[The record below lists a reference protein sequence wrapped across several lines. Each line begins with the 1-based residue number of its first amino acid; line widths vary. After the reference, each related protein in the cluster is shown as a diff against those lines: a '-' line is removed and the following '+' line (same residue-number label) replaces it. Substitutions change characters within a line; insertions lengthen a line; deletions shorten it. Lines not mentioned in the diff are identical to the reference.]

1 MILQNFKDLLLQQY
15 KDSENL
21 NKILEIVF
29 DSCQELET
37 VFLQLKNILNIDSNS
52 GASLDLIG
60 DIVGQKRE
68 GMEDAEYKKN
78 LKFAIFKNSS
88 RGFLFD
94 VIKIL
99 KFITDAN
106 LVVYSDNPP
115 ASYTIYTDGEE
126 IPADL
131 QKTIDNLSAAGV
143 SVIVYCSKGE
153 IPFIAKNISTTPE
166 NLIDDAGNSMI
177 DDAVNQISLDKA
189 IIVDNLQLIFKGG
202 NFGFVEIFSLTSNN
216 NEVIITDQGA
226 TIGVYDENQNIVDS
240 AKANFIA
247 L

>member
-21 NKILEIVF
+21 NKILEIIF

-60 DIVGQKRE
+60 DIVGQKRD
-68 GMEDAEYKKN
+68 GMEDTEYKKN

-115 ASYTIYTDGEE
+115 ASYTIYTDGQE
-126 IPADL
+126 IPENL
-131 QKTIDNLSAAGV
+131 HKTMDNISASGV
-143 SVIVYCSKGE
+143 SVIIYCSKGE
-153 IPFIAKNISTTPE
+153 IPFIAKNSSTTPE
-166 NLIDDAGNSMI
+166 NLIDDLNNQFI
-177 DDAVNQISLDKA
+177 DDALNNFSVDKLTISED
-189 IIVDNLQLIFKGG
+189 LQQIFKGD
-202 NFGFVEIFSLTSNN
+202 NFGYVEIFSLTSNSG
-216 NEVIITDQGA
+216 EVIITDTGA
-226 TIGVYDENQNIVDS
+226 EIGVYDSNQNIVDS
-240 AKANFIA
+240 AKANFII
-247 L
+247 

>member
-1 MILQNFKDLLLQQY
+1 MIFQNFKDYLLEQY
-15 KDSENL
+15 KNSENL
-21 NKILEIVF
+21 IQILEVIF
-29 DSCQELET
+29 EQCAELEL
-37 VFLQLKNILNIDSNS
+37 VFNSISNIFDLQNQS
-52 GASLDLIG
+52 GATLDLIG
-60 DIVGQKRE
+60 EIVGQKRE
-68 GMEDAEYKKN
+68 GLIDSEYIKKI
-78 LKFAIFKNSS
+78 KFAIFKNTS
-88 RGFLFD
+88 RGFLTD
-94 VIKIL
+94 IVKIL
-99 KFITDAN
+99 KFITDAQTI
-106 LVVYSDNPP
+106 VYSDNPP

-131 QKTIDNLSAAGV
+131 QKTIDNLSVAGV

-247 L
+247 S